1 MNQHVDFVEIKDSVH
16 DFDDLEPDDEIVH
29 ADDNDAAYN
38 IDSPITLCSVDL
50 PIRDDWFPILDVG
63 LDNDRR

>member
-16 DFDDLEPDDEIVH
+16 DFSDFEPDDEIVH
-29 ADDNDAAYN
+29 ADDNGTTHN
-38 IDSPITLCSVDL
+38 VDSAIRLCCVNS
-50 PIRDDWFPILDVG
+50 PIRDYWFPILDVG